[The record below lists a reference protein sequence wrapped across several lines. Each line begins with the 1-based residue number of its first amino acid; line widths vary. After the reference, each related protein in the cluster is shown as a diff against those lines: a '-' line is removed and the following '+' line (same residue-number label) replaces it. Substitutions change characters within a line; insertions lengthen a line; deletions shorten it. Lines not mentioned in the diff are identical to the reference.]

1 MHAIIPH
8 VHGVMTGFAE
18 AISDQGRQRVVDE
31 KPHATVTSGNSRSR
45 TASAAY

>member
-8 VHGVMTGFAE
+8 VHGVMTGFAKTV
-18 AISDQGRQRVVDE
+18 SNQGRQRVVDE
-31 KPHATVTSGNSRSR
+31 KLHATFTSGNSRSR